1 LPFERTALSIRIPL
15 PIALRRNVL
24 VAPKNVGI
32 PCLCA
37 QPPFSLLKRNRPQAC
52 WAHRFGSLCS
62 TTLRARYRANWLRS
76 ILITSLIVA
85 TCALVA
91 GCQHGPNPADT
102 VRNAYGWYLREL
114 KSGVNPLEQK
124 RTELKQFVTDNFL
137 ASIDNMRP
145 ELEGSP
151 FMDAQSFDAKLSV
164 EKVTSDRRAA
174 TVRIGLSGRLS
185 GQHALNV
192 YLVKVDGRWK
202 VDDVKLLE
210 QLSLG
215 EKSERAG

>member
-1 LPFERTALSIRIPL
+1 MPKLSVEHGPGGPCSRPLCVKIPTKRRQRY
-15 PIALRRNVL
+15 PSNSLR
-24 VAPKNVGI
+24 
-32 PCLCA
+32 
-37 QPPFSLLKRNRPQAC
+37 
-52 WAHRFGSLCS
+52 
-62 TTLRARYRANWLRS
+62 
-76 ILITSLIVA
+76 LITSSLVIA
-85 TCALVA
+85 TCALVT

-102 VRNAYGWYLREL
+102 VRNAYSWYLREL

-145 ELEGSP
+145 ELEASP
-151 FMDAQSFDAKLSV
+151 FMDAQSFDAKLSI

-174 TVRIGLSGRLS
+174 TVRVGLSGRLS

-192 YLVKVDGRWK
+192 YLLKVDARWK

-210 QLSLG
+210 QLSLA

>member
-1 LPFERTALSIRIPL
+1 MPK
-15 PIALRRNVL
+15 LRRNTGLEVR
-24 VAPKNVGI
+24 VPVRFVRRSRRKRWQQYPN
-32 PCLCA
+32 
-37 QPPFSLLKRNRPQAC
+37 SLR
-52 WAHRFGSLCS
+52 
-62 TTLRARYRANWLRS
+62 
-76 ILITSLIVA
+76 LITSSLIIA
-85 TCALVA
+85 TCALA
-91 GCQHGPNPADT
+91 TGCQHEPNPADT

-145 ELEGSP
+145 ELEASP
-151 FMDAQSFDAKLSV
+151 FMDAQSFDAKLSI

-174 TVRIGLSGRLS
+174 TVRVGLSGRLS

-192 YLVKVDGRWK
+192 YLLKVVGRWK

-210 QLSLG
+210 QLSLA
-215 EKSERAG
+215 EKSERAS

>member
-1 LPFERTALSIRIPL
+1 MCGLSR
-15 PIALRRNVL
+15 
-24 VAPKNVGI
+24 K
-32 PCLCA
+32 
-37 QPPFSLLKRNRPQAC
+37 
-52 WAHRFGSLCS
+52 
-62 TTLRARYRANWLRS
+62 TL
-76 ILITSLIVA
+76 SLIIA
-85 TCALVA
+85 TCTLQV
-91 GCQHGPNPADT
+91 GCQPGPNLADT

-124 RTELKQFVTDNFL
+124 RAELKEFVTDNFL
-137 ASIDNMRP
+137 ASIDNMRS
-145 ELEGSP
+145 ELEAGP
-151 FMDAQSFDAKLSV
+151 FMDAQNFDAKLSV

-192 YLVKVDGRWK
+192 YLIKIDGRWK

-210 QLSLG
+210 QLSLA

>member
-1 LPFERTALSIRIPL
+1 MPKLSVEHGPE
-15 PIALRRNVL
+15 
-24 VAPKNVGI
+24 G
-32 PCLCA
+32 PCSGPLCA
-37 QPPFSLLKRNRPQAC
+37 KIPTKRRQQYPNNSLR
-52 WAHRFGSLCS
+52 
-62 TTLRARYRANWLRS
+62 
-76 ILITSLIVA
+76 LITSSLIIA
-85 TCALVA
+85 TCALVT

-145 ELEGSP
+145 ELEASP
-151 FMDAQSFDAKLSV
+151 FMDAQSFDAKLSI

-174 TVRIGLSGRLS
+174 TVRVGLSGRLS

-210 QLSLG
+210 QLSLA
-215 EKSERAG
+215 EKSERTS